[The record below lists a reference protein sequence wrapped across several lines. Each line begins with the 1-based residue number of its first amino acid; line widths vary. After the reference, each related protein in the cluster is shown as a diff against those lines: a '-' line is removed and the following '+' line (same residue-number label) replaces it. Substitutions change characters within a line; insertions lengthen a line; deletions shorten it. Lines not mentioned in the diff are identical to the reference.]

1 MGKELNRVLSF
12 ISVLI
17 AILAAFVS
25 FGGLFMEGLYRDN
38 DLVVSAWQGND
49 IVTLF
54 FVVPVMLLSLAF
66 LKKRPVIARLFWM
79 GSLWYMIYNYMFY
92 MFGASFNVFFL
103 IYIAI
108 FTLSGYTLIFALIK
122 TDAIAIS
129 KSFTARTP
137 IKWISG
143 FMMFFAVL
151 LGTLWIM
158 MSLSFVFTGV
168 VPQSI
173 TQTDHPTGVVFA
185 ADLSLLIPALFFS
198 AVLLRKKQPW
208 GYVLSAIVLVKA
220 TAYGLVLLIMSAVTF
235 TKQGVVDPFIVLWS
249 ILTLGCLLSLTFLL
263 GNIKKTSEN
272 HNSVNIPG
280 GSE

>member
-1 MGKELNRVLSF
+1 VGKELNRVLSLM
-12 ISVLI
+12 SVII
-17 AILAAFVS
+17 AILAVFAS
-25 FGGLFMEGLYRDN
+25 FGGLFIEGIYNDN
-38 DLVVSAWQGND
+38 NLVVAAWQGND

-54 FVVPVMLLSLAF
+54 FVVPVMLLALAL
-66 LKKRPVIARLFWM
+66 LKRRPIIARLFWM

-92 MFGASFNVFFL
+92 MFGAAFNVFFL

-122 TDAIAIS
+122 TNAIAMS

-137 IKWISG
+137 VKWISG

-158 MSLSFVFTGV
+158 MSLSFVLTGV

-173 TQTDHPTGVVFA
+173 VQTGHPTGVVFA

-208 GYVLSAIVLVKA
+208 GYVLSVIVLVKA
-220 TAYGLVLLIMSAVTF
+220 TAYGLVLMIMSVVTF
-235 TKQGVVDPFIVLWS
+235 IKQGMVDPFIVLWS
-249 ILTLGCLLSLTFLL
+249 ILTLGCLLSLSFLL
-263 GNIKKTSEN
+263 RNIKNTSEN
-272 HNSVNIPG
+272 HSEVNELVE
-280 GSE
+280 SK